1 MTKQATSRLE
11 KDLLANYRRFL
22 NYNQQK
28 LELIRSQ
35 LSPRRRRA
43 LTMAPYLL
51 HFNPKLNSGPLTA
64 SPINAP
70 AGICFLKK
78 PPKLTEM
85 FREMLPEG
93 QPPDKDTLW
102 GSKAEGLPIKA
113 FFLMGST
120 GSIAQTPRS
129 DFDFWVIFDK
139 RELSRSALNTLER
152 KCQVISRWIKKIGR
166 TDSTFFLM
174 DLEDVRANRF
184 GSTEGESA
192 GTALAGLLKEE
203 FYRSLTLL
211 GGQAPWWWVVPPGW
225 DEAAYHRAVKAGD
238 SFEKLPGRLFIDLGR
253 LPRIKVGEFFGAS
266 LWELHKS
273 LNSPFKSAMKISLLE
288 VYADNPSPEAL
299 VAERL
304 KRQVFAGRKSLPD
317 PYLIMYDQISDHMT
331 SADRTGDLDIIRICL
346 YLKADTGLTAEE
358 FGDRKNLTGRKKA
371 IAEYVA
377 QWGWRSELIDS
388 LGSYQT
394 WSLGKRLALT
404 DQINK
409 IVIGAYSRLVNR
421 LRDRTAGQLA
431 IDPADMTALG
441 RRLML
446 FYGRAADRVAFLPN
460 LLETYQPVATVSL
473 TPLGRAKGAS
483 ATVWEAV
490 DGAIHKAADEDRL
503 LRTIGLPH
511 LLAWLAVNELA
522 APGTAF
528 YLNIP
533 PGLNRQYQITVPHI
547 QRLFGALYEL
557 FGQLRAVRPTREELI
572 TEARVTKVLLIPN
585 LETGGWEDGLKSLSL
600 VYQTSWGELYCLE
613 PDGLTPAMAKARELL
628 TPTDGLLAHAPEMW
642 LFLPK
647 TKAAAEIRS
656 RITKV
661 LSGLVTSVNLI
672 GE

>member
-1 MTKQATSRLE
+1 MTKQAASRQE

-22 NYNQQK
+22 NYNQHK
-28 LELIRSQ
+28 LELIQSL

-51 HFNPKLNSGPLTA
+51 HFNPRLNSGPLTA
-64 SPINAP
+64 IPINAP

-78 PPKLTEM
+78 PPRINEIFK
-85 FREMLPEG
+85 EMLPEG
-93 QPPDKDTLW
+93 QPPDKDVLW
-102 GSKAEGLPIKA
+102 GAKAEGLPIKS

-129 DFDFWVIFDK
+129 DFDFWVIVDK
-139 RELSRSALNTLER
+139 RELSRAALTALDR
-152 KCQVISRWIKKIGR
+152 KCRVISQWIKKIGR

-184 GSTEGESA
+184 GATEGESA

-211 GGQAPWWWVVPPGW
+211 GGRIPWWWVTPPGG
-225 DEAAYHRAVKAGD
+225 DEAAYYRTIKAAGEL
-238 SFEKLPGRLFIDLGR
+238 EKLSDRLFIDLGR
-253 LPRIKVGEFFGAS
+253 LPRIKAGEFFGAS

-299 VAERL
+299 VAEQL
-304 KRQVFAGRKSLPD
+304 KHRVFAGRKSLPD
-317 PYLIMYDQISDHMT
+317 PYLIMYDQISDHLT
-331 SADRTGDLDIIRICL
+331 TADRSGDLDVIRICL
-346 YLKADTGLTAEE
+346 YLKADTGLTSTE
-358 FGDRKNLTGRKKA
+358 FKDRKALTGRKKA
-371 IAEYVA
+371 IAEYAA
-377 QWGWRSELIDS
+377 QWGWSSDLIDS

-394 WSLGKRLALT
+394 WNLGKRLTLA

-409 IVIGAYSRLVNR
+409 VVIGTYARLVNK
-421 LRDRTAGQLA
+421 LRKQTAGQLA

-446 FYGRAADRVAFLPN
+446 FYGRAADRVAFLPS
-460 LLETYQPVATVSL
+460 LLETSQPVAAVSL
-473 TPLGRAKGAS
+473 TPLGRAKGGS
-483 ATVWEAV
+483 SMVWEAV
-490 DGAIHKAADEDRL
+490 DGAIHKATEEDRL

-511 LLAWLAVNELA
+511 LLAWLAVNDLA
-522 APGTAF
+522 APGVAF
-528 YLNIP
+528 SLNIP
-533 PGLNRQYQITVPHI
+533 PGQSRQTQVTAPHI

-557 FGQLRAVRPTREELI
+557 FGQLRTVQPTRRELI
-572 TEARVTKVLLIPN
+572 SEARVTKVLLIPN
-585 LETGGWEDGLKSLSL
+585 LETGDREIDLKTLSL
-600 VYQTSWGELYCLE
+600 VYQTSWGELFCLE
-613 PDGLTPAMAKARELL
+613 PDGLARGMAKARELL
-628 TPTDGLLAHAPEMW
+628 TTPDGLLVHAPEMW

-647 TKAAAEIRS
+647 SKAAPEIRS
-656 RITKV
+656 RITKN